1 MNQTITFNL
10 SSQEGRTTQDHDQA
24 IKIEASND
32 DSSRTV
38 TVEEFTY
45 EQEQQEQPINDISDS
60 ILPAGKSSMK

>member
-1 MNQTITFNL
+1 MNQTTTFNL
-10 SSQEGRTTQDHDQA
+10 NSQEGRTSQDHDQA
-24 IKIEASND
+24 IEIEASND

-60 ILPAGKSSMK
+60 FLPAGKSSMK

>member
-1 MNQTITFNL
+1 MNQTTTFNL
-10 SSQEGRTTQDHDQA
+10 NSQQGRTTQDHDQA
-24 IKIEASND
+24 IEIEASND

-60 ILPAGKSSMK
+60 FLPAGKSFMK

>member
-10 SSQEGRTTQDHDQA
+10 NRQEGRTTQDHDQA

-60 ILPAGKSSMK
+60 ILPAGKSSLK

>member
-1 MNQTITFNL
+1 MNQTTTFNL
-10 SSQEGRTTQDHDQA
+10 NSQQGRTTQDHDQA
-24 IKIEASND
+24 IEIEASND

-60 ILPAGKSSMK
+60 FLPAGKSSMK

>member
-10 SSQEGRTTQDHDQA
+10 NSQEGRTTQDHDQA
-24 IKIEASND
+24 IEIEASND

-45 EQEQQEQPINDISDS
+45 EQE
-60 ILPAGKSSMK
+60 

>member
-10 SSQEGRTTQDHDQA
+10 NSQEGRTTQDHDQA
-24 IKIEASND
+24 IEIEASND

-60 ILPAGKSSMK
+60 FLPAGKSFMK

>member
-10 SSQEGRTTQDHDQA
+10 NSQEGRTTQDHDQA
-24 IKIEASND
+24 IKIEASYNE
-32 DSSRTV
+32 SSRTV